1 MGTSTPGERDF
12 LLAQARELYGRVV
25 YSHKAHE
32 KQADIYD
39 ARHRRFQW
47 CKVSL
52 AAASSG
58 TFLAA
63 LAGVFLEAQI
73 SSLVISFVAL
83 LLSAATLA
91 GDTFEYGEATQRHRD
106 CAARLWS
113 VRESYLSL
121 IVTLQSSGADL
132 PAARERRDDLQAELK
147 EAYGNAPRTSPRA
160 YRKAQRGLQNQGD
173 ISFDPGELDRLLPEQ
188 LRQGRDDADV

>member
-1 MGTSTPGERDF
+1 MGTPTDSDRAL

-39 ARHRRFQW
+39 ARNRLFQW
-47 CKVSL
+47 CKVVL

-63 LAGVFLEAQI
+63 LAGVFLEAEL
-73 SSLVISFVAL
+73 SSLVISFIAL

-91 GDTFEYGEATQRHRD
+91 GDTFKYGEATQRHRD
-106 CAARLWS
+106 CAARLWG

-121 IVTLQSSGADL
+121 LVTLQSSDLDL
-132 PAARERRDDLQAELK
+132 PAARQERDALQAELE
-147 EAYGNAPRTSPRA
+147 EAYGNAPRTTPRA
-160 YRKAQRGLQNQGD
+160 YRAAQHGLQDHGD
-173 ISFDPGELDRLLPEQ
+173 LSFDPGELDRLLPER